1 MTDKKSIAMTNQAI
15 DETEARRTATPP
27 PPRTIGAVNWLGLW
41 TLYSKEVRR
50 FLKVHFQT
58 VLAPVATSLLFM
70 MVFSLAIG
78 TDREAING
86 VPFTSFLAPGL
97 VMLGLLNNAFAN
109 SSSSLISAK
118 MMGNTVDWMMPP
130 ISPAELAAAFI
141 GGAVTRGLL
150 VALATGLAIMPFV
163 DMSIAHPWAVVYF
176 GLSAA
181 VMMGLIG
188 VIAGLW
194 AEKFDHLSVITNFII
209 MPLAF
214 LSGTFYSVEILPEP
228 FYTISHIN
236 PVFFMIDGFRYGFI
250 GAGDSN
256 LLVGALVCLALNGVL
271 LVACL
276 MLLRSGWRLKS

>member
-1 MTDKKSIAMTNQAI
+1 MTDHALDDTDASRQVS
-15 DETEARRTATPP
+15 PP
-27 PPRTIGAVNWLGLW
+27 QPRTIGAVNWLGLW

-86 VPFTSFLAPGL
+86 VSFTSFLAPGL

-130 ISPAELAAAFI
+130 LSPAELAAAFI
-141 GGAVTRGLL
+141 GGAVTRGIL

-163 DMSIAHPWAVVYF
+163 DMTITHLWAVLYF

-256 LLVGALVCLALNGVL
+256 LLVGALVCAALNIVL

>member
-1 MTDKKSIAMTNQAI
+1 MTDQAPFDADVAQRKSDFAA
-15 DETEARRTATPP
+15 AASPP
-27 PPRTIGAVNWLGLW
+27 QPRAVGAVNWLGLW
-41 TLYSKEVRR
+41 TLYRKEVQR

-78 TDREAING
+78 SNRDAILG
-86 VPFTSFLAPGL
+86 VAFTSFLAPGL

-118 MMGNTVDWMMPP
+118 MMGNTVDWLMPP
-130 ISPAELAAAFI
+130 ISPSELAAAFI
-141 GGAVTRGLL
+141 GGAVTRGVL
-150 VALATGLAIMPFV
+150 VAVVTALAIAPFV
-163 DMSIAHPWAVVYF
+163 PMTIVHPWAVIYF

-181 VMMGLIG
+181 TMMAMVG

-194 AEKFDHLSVITNFII
+194 AEKFDHLAVITNFII

-228 FYTISHIN
+228 FYTISHVN
-236 PVFFMIDGFRYGFI
+236 PVFFLIDGFRYGFI
-250 GAGDSN
+250 GEGDSN
-256 LLVGALVCLALNGVL
+256 LLVGALVCLGLNIALL
-271 LVACL
+271 ITCL